1 MNGALTIGTLDG
13 ANIEV
18 REVVGAE
25 NFLFGLNADQ
35 VVKVKMEGYHPSDF
49 YHGDPEL
56 KATIDLIN
64 SGLFSHGD
72 TELFRPINDHLLHHD
87 DY

>member
-1 MNGALTIGTLDG
+1 LRSNLICRGIFEDFHAGSKGNLYSKIATP
-13 ANIEV
+13 
-18 REVVGAE
+18 R
-25 NFLFGLNADQ
+25 FGLNADQ

-56 KATIDLIN
+56 KATIDLLN

-72 TELFRPINDHLLHHD
+72 TELFRPLTGSPLAS
-87 DY
+87 